1 MEFTDVIMSRR
12 SIRKYLPDPVPEDK
26 LRRLQEA
33 LRAAPTGSNRQ
44 PFKFIFVVSE
54 ELRKQVA
61 EASPTQECLKQAP
74 VLMVA
79 ACQKGRS
86 FDTAIAVD
94 HMILAATNEGLGTC
108 WIGWFD
114 RAVVAKALGIGE
126 EYEIPIM
133 VPIGYAA
140 EAPGPRPRKPL
151 DELVEVR

>member
-1 MEFTDVIMSRR
+1 MEFTEVIMSRR
-12 SIRKYLPDPVPEDK
+12 SIRKYRPDPVPEEK

-44 PFKFIFVVSE
+44 PFKFIFVANE
-54 ELRKQVA
+54 ELRTQVA
-61 EASPTQECLKQAP
+61 AASPTQECLKQAP

-79 ACQKGRS
+79 TCQKGRS

-94 HMILAATNEGLGTC
+94 HMILTATNEGLGTC

-114 RAVVAKALGIGE
+114 RGVVAKALGIGE

-151 DELVEVR
+151 EELIEVR

>member
-44 PFKFIFVVSE
+44 PFKFIFVVNE

-114 RAVVAKALGIGE
+114 RGVVVKALGIGE